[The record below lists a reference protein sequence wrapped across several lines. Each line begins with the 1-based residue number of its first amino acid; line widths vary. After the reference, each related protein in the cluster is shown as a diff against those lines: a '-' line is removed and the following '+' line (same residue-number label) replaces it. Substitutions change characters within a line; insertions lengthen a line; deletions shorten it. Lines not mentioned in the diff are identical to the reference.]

1 MTCVPEE
8 RNPRLE
14 EGEAESRPAI
24 AESGVV
30 ASSEGRVKEE
40 IYLELAKIAQQS
52 IEDRRG
58 HEWKIAFGL
67 WSGIGLFTYFMVES
81 HFSLALLELIGLG
94 GLYLVIWGVWT
105 FIWLPSLQL
114 AFEKDKR
121 WKHYYMHKAESR
133 DVTKSQKDP
142 WEPTAE
148 PSRRAMMRQMEKPWM
163 WVQSLPTAVFL
174 IASLA
179 AIIHGTAAPKAPDK
193 KADVLSVSGVNLD
206 KVLDKLTK

>member
-8 RNPRLE
+8 RSPGLD

-30 ASSEGRVKEE
+30 ASSEGRSKEE

-52 IEDRRG
+52 IESRRAY
-58 HEWKIAFGL
+58 EWKIAFGL

-81 HFSLALLELIGLG
+81 HFSLAEWQLSGLG
-94 GLYLVIWGVWT
+94 VLYAIIWCVWT
-105 FIWLPSLQL
+105 FTWQPFLHL

-121 WKHYYMHKAESR
+121 WKHYYMHKAEIR
-133 DVTKSQKDP
+133 DETKSQKDP

-148 PSRRAMMRQMEKPWM
+148 PSCRAMMRQMKKPWM

-174 IASLA
+174 IASF
-179 AIIHGTAAPKAPDK
+179 AIIHGTAAPKAPDM
-193 KADVLSVSGVNLD
+193 KADVLSVSGANLD